1 MSAPLNNTLPTQ
13 RINYLDS
20 VRGLAALAVVFYHFI
35 GWRWDK
41 APDKLLQFN
50 LTSLVFN
57 GSDAVSLFFVLSG
70 LVLSWKYFYPNE
82 SLVIDGPHYREYV
95 LNRVVRLYLPFLAAL
110 LLVYYYSIHHHG
122 DNLVLVSEFVT
133 NKFGWMEEALLIRG
147 KHDLYL
153 PGWTLEVE
161 MVGSLLLPFLVLL
174 LRYNRQ
180 LFVMLLAVL
189 LVLGSV
195 FFMSTLG
202 HFMLGMLLTY
212 YFPRIA
218 GYHLRQSKLYPFRF
232 LLYLLVFALFSARH
246 LTRIYPLGELAN
258 YWLGMLRLD
267 LFHFTGLGSFGIL
280 AYIINSPRLQR
291 FLVGKPLLFLGRI
304 SYSVYL
310 VHWYFVGQVM
320 NDWDKYSAPFTN
332 SKVAFLVLLAATVTA
347 TLLFATVFNV
357 LFERPAIRLG
367 KRLGA
372 RFAPRPQLVPTPVAQ
387 PLQA

>member
-1 MSAPLNNTLPTQ
+1 MPAPLSSSLPTQ

-20 VRGLAALAVVFYHFI
+20 VRGLAALAVVFYHFF
-35 GWRWDK
+35 GWKWDRF
-41 APDKLLQFN
+41 PDKLLQYN

-70 LVLSWKYFYPNE
+70 LVLSWKYFYPNQA
-82 SLVIDGPHYREYV
+82 LVIDGPHYREYV

-122 DNLVLVSEFVT
+122 DNLTLLSEFVT

-147 KHDLYL
+147 KHDLYT

-161 MVGSLLLPFLVLL
+161 MVGSLLLPFLILL
-174 LRYNRQ
+174 MRYNRQ
-180 LFVMLLAVL
+180 LFVTLLAVF
-189 LVLGSV
+189 LVIGGGFV
-195 FFMSTLG
+195 MGTLG
-202 HFMLGMLLTY
+202 HFMLGMVLTY

-218 GYHLRQSKLYPFRF
+218 SYDMRQSKLYPFRF

-267 LFHFTGLGSFGIL
+267 LFHFTGLGAFGIL
-280 AYIINSPRLQR
+280 AYIINSPRLQQ
-291 FLVGKPLLFLGRI
+291 FLVIKPLLFLGRI

-320 NDWDKYSAPFTN
+320 NDWDKYSAPFSN
-332 SKVAFLVLLAATVTA
+332 SKVAFIVLLAATVTA

-367 KRLGA
+367 KMLSA
-372 RFAPRPQLVPTPVAQ
+372 RFAPRPALAPAPVAQ
-387 PLQA
+387 SL